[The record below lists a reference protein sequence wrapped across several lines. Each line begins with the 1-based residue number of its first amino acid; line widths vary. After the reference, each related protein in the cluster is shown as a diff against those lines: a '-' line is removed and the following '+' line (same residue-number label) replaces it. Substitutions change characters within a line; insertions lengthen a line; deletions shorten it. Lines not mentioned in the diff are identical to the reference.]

1 MGNMEM
7 NSKIK
12 DALVKIDFVK
22 RYEELSAKYNPAKTP
37 SDDRLELIDGEE
49 VMSMISAL
57 GYTPKFNSKEK
68 FFYIQDEVIGDFSFR
83 VHLILQYGMADIVWV
98 VKEKDELLLGSPW
111 GTYAKRIVDAGCRIK
126 KPVFA
131 SYDELEDILKVSF
144 KMYEEF
150 KAAVAC

>member
-1 MGNMEM
+1 
-7 NSKIK
+7 
-12 DALVKIDFVK
+12 
-22 RYEELSAKYNPAKTP
+22 
-37 SDDRLELIDGEE
+37 
-49 VMSMISAL
+49 
-57 GYTPKFNSKEK
+57 
-68 FFYIQDEVIGDFSFR
+68 
-83 VHLILQYGMADIVWV
+83 MADIVWV

-111 GTYAKRIVDAGCRIK
+111 GTYAKRIVDAGYTIK